1 MVRSV
6 VLGLLVAVLAGTP
19 GLVGSQARAAG
30 TKATPG
36 GPDLKDTLQKGLK
49 ARRPNEHQFI
59 AHVVNHVENGHLPL
73 DLVNSTFLWA
83 RRQQAHYPFP
93 YFERGLKE
101 RAKKAGIAFQ

>member
-1 MVRSV
+1 MVRSL
-6 VLGLLVAVLAGTP
+6 VLWLVMAGLTGMS
-19 GLVGSQARAAG
+19 GLVVSEARAAG
-30 TKATPG
+30 TKSTPG

-59 AHVVNHVENGHLPL
+59 AYVVNHVESGHLPL

-83 RRQQAHYPFP
+83 RRQQAQYPFP

-101 RAKKAGIAFQ
+101 RAKKAGISL